1 MMKAKMF
8 IDGKTVVVI
17 GLSHANLDQL
27 RADGLN
33 GHIEIKGEDL
43 DIAGGLRIMITAASD
58 EQEMLR
64 AFEKGIREGTKL
76 RIDPRLKS

>member
-8 IDGKTVVVI
+8 IDGETIVVI
-17 GLSHANLDQL
+17 GLSHANLDRL
-27 RADGLN
+27 RADGLA
-33 GHIEIKGEDL
+33 GSIEIKGEDL
-43 DIAGGLRIMITAASD
+43 DIPFPLRIFVTAAED

-64 AFEKGIREGTKL
+64 AFEKGVHAGTKL